1 MKYETILVSVE
12 NEVVTIT
19 LNRPKILNVLSQQ
32 VMTELET
39 ALDELYRADIRLL
52 LVRGAG
58 DKAFA
63 AGADIKEFVGRE
75 PEAAASLSAMGNRV
89 LLKLSRFPAPTIAVI
104 QGFALGGGMEIM
116 LACDLRIGTPN
127 AKMGL
132 PEVGLG
138 IMPGY
143 GGTQRLA
150 RLIGPGRA
158 KELVFTGKNID
169 AETAFN
175 MGILNQVA
183 PEEELES
190 VLKEWTVKLLA
201 NAPIGQ
207 ATAKRVMDQGLE
219 TTLEE
224 GLKLEA
230 AGFGKLFG
238 TEDETEGVNAFI
250 ERRKPH
256 FTNK

>member
-12 NEVVTIT
+12 NEVATIT

-39 ALDELYRADIRLL
+39 ALDELYKADIRLL
-52 LVRGAG
+52 LVRGSG

-75 PEAAASLSAMGNRV
+75 PEGAASLSAMGNRV

-104 QGFALGGGMEIM
+104 QGFALGGGMEIT

-183 PEEELES
+183 PEGELET
-190 VLKEWTVKLLA
+190 VLNEWTAKLLA

-224 GLKLEA
+224 GLKIEA
-230 AGFGKLFG
+230 TGFGDLFG
-238 TEDETEGVNAFI
+238 TEDETEGVKAFI